1 MKTRLTSNLLF
12 GLAAVSILAAPAL
25 ADDSIA
31 PTSSEQASP
40 TNAVV
45 EESTNSTEVV
55 STPSVAP
62 AVEQSAAPAAEI
74 AAPAASGPE
83 VKFSGEV
90 EFDAYTGDVINEDF
104 KSHSYAS
111 TFDLNVD
118 VKFNE
123 KWSASVQLEADGET
137 TDPGAIYNGAFV
149 QYAPSDKFAV
159 KFGDLTFSEGAFIN
173 YYDYDDPA
181 DNAAGMTEHD
191 IRGVEVDYNGLV
203 FGLGFGRGDNDNK
216 ICVEEDGEETC
227 VGVAYDLHLAYELGF
242 GENTLRPY
250 FDYKSYQEP
259 KHNEMHLG
267 VDANL
272 KFDAFALHFVYG
284 LHADALGEK
293 TPKATHAIL
302 AEPSLDLG
310 SFNIKATVFFAAI
323 DKKAPTTHDG
333 EIPEYFFVYGE
344 PGVRIAESIAL
355 GLPIEYHTRSTNKDD
370 KLSTFDIGLRAYATP
385 VEGLDITGFAMID
398 VPVGDDAG
406 DDTALRFGLE
416 TVFAF

>member
-74 AAPAASGPE
+74 AAPAANGPE

-104 KSHSYAS
+104 KSHRYES

-123 KWSASVQLEADGET
+123 KWSASAQLEADGET

-149 QYAPSDKFAV
+149 QFAPNDKFAV
-159 KFGDLTFSEGAFIN
+159 KFGDLTFSEGAFVN

-181 DNAAGMTEHD
+181 DNAAGMAEHD
-191 IRGVEVDYNGLV
+191 IRGFEIDFSGLV

-227 VGVAYDLHLAYELGF
+227 VGVAYNLHLAYELGF
-242 GENTLRPY
+242 GESMLRPY

-259 KHNEMHLG
+259 KHNELHAGLE
-267 VDANL
+267 ANL
-272 KFDAFALHFVYG
+272 KFGGFGFHFVYG
-284 LHADALGEK
+284 LHADNLKEDH
-293 TPKATHAIL
+293 PDATHAIL

-310 SFNIKATVFFAAI
+310 MFNVKATVFFAAI
-323 DKKAPTTHDG
+323 DKKHPTLHDE

-344 PGVRIAESIAL
+344 PGVKINDAIAL

>member
-159 KFGDLTFSEGAFIN
+159 KFGDLTFSEGAFVN

-181 DNAAGMTEHD
+181 DNAAGMAEHD

-323 DKKAPTTHDG
+323 DKKEPTIHDG

-344 PGVRIAESIAL
+344 PGLRVAESIAL

-398 VPVGDDAG
+398 VPIGDDAG

>member
-1 MKTRLTSNLLF
+1 MKTRLTSNLVF
-12 GLAAVSILAAPAL
+12 GLAAASILATPIF

-31 PTSSEQASP
+31 STSSEQASV
-40 TNAVV
+40 TSAAV

-55 STPSVAP
+55 TTPSVAP
-62 AVEQSAAPAAEI
+62 AVEQSATPVAEV

-90 EFDAYTGDVINEDF
+90 EFDAYTGDVINEKF

-149 QYAPSDKFAV
+149 QYTPNDKFAV
-159 KFGDLTFSEGAFIN
+159 KFGDLTFSEGAFLN

-181 DNAAGMTEHD
+181 DYAAGMAEHD
-191 IRGVEVDYNGLV
+191 IRGVEVDFNGLV
-203 FGLGFGRGDNDNK
+203 FGLGFGRGDNDREV
-216 ICVEEDGEETC
+216 CVEEDGEETC
-227 VGVAYDLHLAYELGF
+227 VGVAYDLHLAYELGL

-259 KHNEMHLG
+259 KHNELHAGL
-267 VDANL
+267 DANL
-272 KFDAFALHFVYG
+272 KFGGFGFHFVYG
-284 LHADALGEK
+284 LHADNLGEDH
-293 TPKATHAIL
+293 PDATHAIL

-310 SFNIKATVFFAAI
+310 MFNIKATVFFAAI
-323 DKKAPTTHDG
+323 DKKYPTLHDG
-333 EIPEYFFVYGE
+333 KIPEYFFVYGE
-344 PGVRIAESIAL
+344 PGVRIAEPIAL

-398 VPVGDDAG
+398 VPIGDDAG
-406 DDTALRFGLE
+406 DDTALKFGLE

>member
-31 PTSSEQASP
+31 PTSSEQAST

-45 EESTNSTEVV
+45 EESVNSAEAA

-62 AVEQSAAPAAEI
+62 AVEQSAAPVAETAAH
-74 AAPAASGPE
+74 AASGPE

-90 EFDAYTGDVINEDF
+90 EFDAYTGDVINEDI

-149 QYAPSDKFAV
+149 QYAPNDKFAV
-159 KFGDLTFSEGAFIN
+159 KFGDLTFSEGAFVN

-181 DNAAGMTEHD
+181 DNAAGMAEHD

-203 FGLGFGRGDNDNK
+203 FGIGFGRGDNDNK

-227 VGVAYDLHLAYELGF
+227 VGVAYNLHLAYEFGLG
-242 GENTLRPY
+242 ESMLRPY

-267 VDANL
+267 LDANL
-272 KFDAFALHFVYG
+272 KFDAFAFHFVYG
-284 LHADALGEK
+284 LHADALTEK

-310 SFNIKATVFFAAI
+310 TFNIKATVFFAAI

-344 PGVRIAESIAL
+344 PGVRIAEPFAL

-385 VEGLDITGFAMID
+385 VEGLEITGFAMID
-398 VPVGDDAG
+398 VPVGKNAG
-406 DDTALRFGLE
+406 DDTALRFGFE